1 MLLQR
6 DAHPQQ
12 QFARTRLSGI
22 TVHLAVFYFQIGD
35 FIAVFFAHFR
45 QGVDT
50 VALLLD
56 LPQFAMPHN
65 DSIKYGECFKSEL
78 VLTQLTDALIRI
90 EGNIA
95 QRRLQVAA
103 EDFHKSGLSATV
115 GADQAVTVAA
125 AKFDGNVF
133 EQRLTAELH
142 GNVAGN

>member
-12 QFARTRLSGI
+12 QFARARLSGI

-45 QGVDT
+45 QGIDT

-56 LPQFAMPHN
+56 FPQFAMPHN
-65 DSIKYGECFKSEL
+65 DSIKNGECFKSEL

-90 EGNIA
+90 EETLPSVGS
-95 QRRLQVAA
+95 VAA